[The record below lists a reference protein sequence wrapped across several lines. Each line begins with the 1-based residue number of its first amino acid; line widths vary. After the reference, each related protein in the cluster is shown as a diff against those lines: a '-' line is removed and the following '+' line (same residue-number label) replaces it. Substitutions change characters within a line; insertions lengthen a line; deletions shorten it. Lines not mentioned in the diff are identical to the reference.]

1 MSDRQNPRARDPE
14 VHRDSW
20 REMVGPRSGGELSI
34 QVGEPKA
41 RNSLQSQTRLDRAG
55 IADIATRRRAA
66 NESARRQKGTDSAEL
81 LARCQQLR
89 ATHRCPGRC
98 VFTGELRQR
107 GIDAFRKS
115 LGE

>member
-1 MSDRQNPRARDPE
+1 
-14 VHRDSW
+14 
-20 REMVGPRSGGELSI
+20 MVGPRSGGELAM

-41 RNSLQSQTRLDRAG
+41 RNSLQSQSGRLDRAG

-66 NESARRQKGTDSAEL
+66 NESARQQNGTDSDEL